1 MVYSTYQATERIKKV
16 FQKEL
21 KKAMNALNS
30 SKTLLMVPAAPST
43 AAALSTI
50 QPETVLKAALP
61 PTQPA
66 PATAI
71 TAAAAIT
78 ATTAA
83 ATAAATAVIVKK
95 DVPPKPPAPAAAVLS
110 AATKTLK
117 VPPVRTASSSSSA
130 NTVTT
135 AIQFSGYETRCDVI
149 LRALVRD
156 YFIFII
162 NYHELL

>member
-71 TAAAAIT
+71 TAAAIT
-78 ATTAA
+78 ATAAA
-83 ATAAATAVIVKK
+83 ATAAATAVNVKK

-117 VPPVRTASSSSSA
+117 VPPVRAASSSSSA

-149 LRALVRD
+149 LRALVRY

>member
-43 AAALSTI
+43 AAALSSI
-50 QPETVLKAALP
+50 QPETVVKAALP
-61 PTQPA
+61 PTPPA
-66 PATAI
+66 PA
-71 TAAAAIT
+71 AAPAAIT
-78 ATTAA
+78 ATTA
-83 ATAAATAVIVKK
+83 TAAVIVKK
-95 DVPPKPPAPAAAVLS
+95 DVPPKPLAPSAAVLT

-117 VPPVRTASSSSSA
+117 VPPVRAASSSSA

-135 AIQFSGYETRCDVI
+135 AIQFSGYEIRCDVI

-162 NYHELL
+162 KHCYDCISMH